1 MRLDYTFLIGYAMR
15 AKINALRG
23 IGEKKKKKEKEGR
36 KTTGVVSQS
45 RRRTE
50 SRAVSLARPVEKCI
64 TRRARSVGSA
74 ACGHNISCGETEKV
88 AGQVGNRP
96 ACGGMD
102 RCR

>member
-1 MRLDYTFLIGYAMR
+1 MR

-23 IGEKKKKKEKEGR
+23 IGEKEKERKEGR
-36 KTTGVVSQS
+36 KTTGVGVSQEDGFNS
-45 RRRTE
+45 P
-50 SRAVSLARPVEKCI
+50 LVEKCI
-64 TRRARSVGSA
+64 TRRARPVGSA

-88 AGQVGNRP
+88 AGQVGKQP